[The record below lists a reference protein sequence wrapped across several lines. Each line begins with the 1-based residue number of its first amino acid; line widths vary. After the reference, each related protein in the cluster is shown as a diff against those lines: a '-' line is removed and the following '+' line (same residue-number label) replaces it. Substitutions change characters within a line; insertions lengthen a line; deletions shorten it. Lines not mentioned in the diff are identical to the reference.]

1 MRASGFH
8 SKSRSETPLLLP
20 RFPAHAKR
28 VVQEFL
34 HSQDLNKSISVLKE
48 KKKCRFVGGG
58 DGGSLSSHHFF
69 QAQFGERMGIEKAGT
84 AGPQSLKT

>member
-1 MRASGFH
+1 M
-8 SKSRSETPLLLP
+8 LP

-48 KKKCRFVGGG
+48 KKSVVLLVVVMVAPFQVIISFKF
-58 DGGSLSSHHFF
+58 SLVK
-69 QAQFGERMGIEKAGT
+69 RMGMEKAGT

>member
-20 RFPAHAKR
+20 CFPAHAKR

-34 HSQDLNKSISVLKE
+34 HSQDLNKSISILKE
-48 KKKCRFVGGG
+48 KKSVVLLVVVMVAPFQVIISFKF
-58 DGGSLSSHHFF
+58 SLVK
-69 QAQFGERMGIEKAGT
+69 GREWKRLVWLV
-84 AGPQSLKT
+84 PRV

>member
-20 RFPAHAKR
+20 PFPAHTKR

-34 HSQDLNKSISVLKE
+34 HSQDLNKSISILKE
-48 KKKCRFVGGG
+48 KNVFILLAVVMVV
-58 DGGSLSSHHFF
+58 SFQVINSS
-69 QAQFGERMGIEKAGT
+69 
-84 AGPQSLKT
+84 SSVW

>member
-1 MRASGFH
+1 MRASGVH
-8 SKSRSETPLLLP
+8 SKSHSETPLLLP

-48 KKKCRFVGGG
+48 KKKSVVLLVVVMVAHFQVIISFKL
-58 DGGSLSSHHFF
+58 SLVK
-69 QAQFGERMGIEKAGT
+69 GWEWKRLVRLV
-84 AGPQSLKT
+84 PRV

>member
-48 KKKCRFVGGG
+48 KESVVLLVVVMVAPFQVIISFKL
-58 DGGSLSSHHFF
+58 SLVK
-69 QAQFGERMGIEKAGT
+69 EWE
-84 AGPQSLKT
+84 